1 MKNEEARHVPSSL
14 SLACYFEDITL
25 LLEAESERW
34 CREGR
39 EHQEMS

>member
-25 LLEAESERW
+25 LLEAETVRGGAEKGGSIR
-34 CREGR
+34 R
-39 EHQEMS
+39 